1 MPHLDAQAVDEIAD
15 SRVLGG
21 VHFRHATDVGND
33 IGTRVG
39 EYVYDNFATVFKR
52 PASNRRML

>member
-1 MPHLDAQAVDEIAD
+1 VQALDEGAD
-15 SRVLGG
+15 ARILGG

-39 EYVYDNFATVFKR
+39 EYVYDNFASVFKR
-52 PASNRRML
+52 SGSSRRLL